1 MVICQL
7 GIGIEEENPSSLI
20 EIFPNPADKQFQISF
35 KKEISGNTSFSL
47 TDMYSREI
55 KSSHASS
62 SNKPIA
68 IEVSDLESGIYLLKI
83 EGKDFSFT
91 EKMIVRH

>member
-35 KKEISGNTSFSL
+35 KKEISGNTSISL

-55 KSSHASS
+55 KSSYAPSS
-62 SNKPIA
+62 SKSVA
-68 IEVSDLESGIYLLKI
+68 IEVCDMESGIYLLKI
-83 EGKDFSFT
+83 EGTDFSFI
-91 EKMIVRH
+91 EKVIVRH